1 MLTPLC
7 KSGPLVP
14 LTPAVFH
21 ILLALFGKERH
32 GYDIR
37 LKRTSAAGARE
48 GIFGPRSLMWRISRE
63 AAVSLAA
70 GRALLLSNEAVHP
83 VGPHASVWTLNT
95 VGRRPPERER
105 PELLF
110 ASLHDHECQP
120 TWATRCW
127 AAASA
132 AVLDCVGSVRTVAF
146 CPSQSRVSST
156 ILPSGNS
163 SAS

>member
-1 MLTPLC
+1 MRSNRCEGWLLGHMLTPLC

-70 GRALLLSNEAVHP
+70 GRALLLQ
-83 VGPHASVWTLNT
+83 
-95 VGRRPPERER
+95 
-105 PELLF
+105 LF
-110 ASLHDHECQP
+110 LE
-120 TWATRCW
+120 
-127 AAASA
+127 
-132 AVLDCVGSVRTVAF
+132 
-146 CPSQSRVSST
+146 
-156 ILPSGNS
+156 
-163 SAS
+163 